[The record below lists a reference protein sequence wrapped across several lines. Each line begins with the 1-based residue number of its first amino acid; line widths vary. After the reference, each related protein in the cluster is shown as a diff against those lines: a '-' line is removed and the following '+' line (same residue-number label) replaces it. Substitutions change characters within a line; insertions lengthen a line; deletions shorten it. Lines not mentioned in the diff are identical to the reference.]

1 MVRTPLDPSFIYTE
15 LPHVQKR
22 VLRIGVAGNYG
33 LQTKDIYHAAER
45 GVGYWLWSPHFK
57 KVTPALKEL
66 LGRERERHVV
76 AAYTGTFGT
85 AITARQVRK
94 GAERSLRLLG
104 LDQVDILMLG
114 WLGRASRFTESIQD
128 ELVRLKGEGK
138 VKVVGVSIHDRV
150 RAGKLA
156 RDSMLDA
163 FMIRYNA
170 KHPGA
175 EQDIFPHLEVRQP
188 AVMAYT
194 ATSWRQLLK
203 PISGIE
209 MPPWPG
215 AARRDGVPPPLSG
228 PLCYRFCVT
237 SPHVN
242 VVLTGPRTCS
252 QLDENLDALE
262 AGPLQQEEEAWV
274 REYGRRVK
282 ERKRLPYI

>member
-188 AVMAYT
+188 AVIAYT
-194 ATSWRQLLK
+194 ATSWRQ
-203 PISGIE
+203 
-209 MPPWPG
+209 
-215 AARRDGVPPPLSG
+215 SG
-228 PLCYRFCVT
+228 PLCYRFCLT

>member
-1 MVRTPLDPSFIYTE
+1 MVRTPPDPSFTHTE
-15 LPHVQKR
+15 LPHVKKR

-57 KVTPALKEL
+57 KVTPALREL
-66 LGRERERHVV
+66 LGRERQRHVV

-114 WLGRASRFTESIQD
+114 WLGRASRFTDSIQD
-128 ELVRLKGEGK
+128 ELARLKDEGK
-138 VKVVGVSIHDRV
+138 VKVAGVSIHDRV

-156 RDSMLDA
+156 RASMLDA

-175 EQDIFPHLEVRQP
+175 EQDIFPHLEVRRP
-188 AVMAYT
+188 AVIAYT

-209 MPPWPG
+209 MPLWPG
-215 AARRDGVPPPLSG
+215 AASRDGVPPPLSG
-228 PLCYRFCVT
+228 PLCYRFCLT
-237 SPHVN
+237 NPHVN
-242 VVLTGPRTCS
+242 VVLTGPRTCN

-262 AGPLQQEEEAWV
+262 SGPLQQEEEAWV